1 MRTSNPTLNEET
13 FDKFAESGHFNDATD
28 VMTVEGTATKTGIL
42 LLLAVLSASFTWSQ
56 VLDPEKAGS
65 AMLWAVGGAI
75 GGFIVALVT
84 IFKPKSAPIT
94 APIYALLE
102 GLFLGAISAIVQA
115 QVAEENPGIVLQ
127 AVGLT
132 FGVMAAMLVAYR
144 TGLIKV
150 TNQFVTGV
158 VAATA
163 GIALFYL
170 VLFGLR
176 LFLPGSAMGYFMWE
190 PSLLSIG
197 VSLFVVAIAAL
208 NLVLDFAMIQDGE
221 ERGAPK
227 FMEWYG
233 AFSLMVT
240 LVWLYLEILRLLS
253 KLSRR

>member
-1 MRTSNPTLNEET
+1 MRTSNPALNEET
-13 FDKFAESGHFNDATD
+13 FDKFAESGHFEGAQD

-42 LLLAVLSASFTWSQ
+42 LLLAVLTASFTWNQ
-56 VLDPEKAGS
+56 ININPAS
-65 AMLWAVGGAI
+65 AMMWAI
-75 GGFIVALVT
+75 GGGLGALIVALVA
-84 IFKPKSAPIT
+84 IFNPKSSPIT
-94 APIYALLE
+94 APLYALLE
-102 GLFLGAISAIVQA
+102 GLLLGGLSAIVQM
-115 QVAEENPGIVLQ
+115 QVGEKNPGIVFQ

-132 FGVMAAMLVAYR
+132 FGVMAAMLIAYR

-170 VLFGLR
+170 VLFIMRMFGVQ
-176 LFLPGSAMGYFMWE
+176 GGMFMWE

-208 NLVLDFAMIQDGE
+208 NLVLDFDMIQDGE
-221 ERGAPK
+221 DRGAPK

-240 LVWLYLEILRLLS
+240 LVWLYFEILRLLS